1 MRPKSGPSRVTQ
13 LDGLRGIAALVV
25 LACHVMSTLPSV
37 GNAVNGD
44 RAAGLT
50 AAEWWAVFSP
60 LHVLWNGTPAVH
72 VFFVL
77 SGFVL
82 VLPFTRPG
90 ARSWA
95 QYYAKRFFRL
105 YLPAWASLAVAVALI
120 LLIPRTAS
128 PLQSS
133 WADIYVIQPS
143 VGQVLKDAS
152 LMLNASTINT
162 PLWSLKWEV
171 AFSLLLPVYVF
182 LALRWRRFWHVKIGL
197 ALLLA
202 AAGALWDVEWLSYLP
217 IFAIGAVLGTERERI
232 HELTRSWPRGA
243 WLIVAAAGLFLA
255 NAEWVSPEQ
264 PVPGVEAVVTAGA
277 MLIVLLFVS
286 WSPAKKL
293 GDTAAAQ
300 WLGRVS
306 FSLYL
311 VHLPII
317 LACVTLLRS
326 VSLPLALAVSVAVS
340 FAAAELFFRFV
351 EQPAHRLSMAVG
363 RAVERRTHS
372 DDRALAGGRE
382 QPGRDQKAQQ
392 DEDHAH
398 RTEDPDFVGLALRC
412 PPDRNHGSEEQPG
425 GDRNEGELPRLGV
438 KR

>member
-1 MRPKSGPSRVTQ
+1 MRSKSSQTRVTQ

-25 LACHVMSTLPSV
+25 VACHVVSTLPGIGAAVS
-37 GNAVNGD
+37 GN
-44 RAAGLT
+44 RSAGLST
-50 AAEWWAVFSP
+50 AETWAVFSP

-90 ARSWA
+90 AARSWA

-128 PLQSS
+128 PLQSP
-133 WADIYVIQPS
+133 WADMYVIHPS
-143 VGQVLKDAS
+143 VGQVLKDS
-152 LMLNASTINT
+152 LLMLNASTINT

-171 AFSLLLPVYVF
+171 AFSLLLPAYVF
-182 LALRWRRFWHVKIGL
+182 IALRWRRFWYLKIGV

-202 AAGALWDVEWLSYLP
+202 VVGALQHLDWLSYLP
-217 IFAIGAVLGTERERI
+217 IFLIGAVLGVERERI
-232 HELTRSWPRGA
+232 RELTRRWPRVA
-243 WLIVAAAGLFLA
+243 WFFVAAAGLLLA
-255 NAEWVSPEQ
+255 NAEWTSREQ
-264 PVPGVEAVVTAGA
+264 PIPGVEAVVTVGA
-277 MLIVLLFVS
+277 TLIVLLFIS
-286 WSPAKKL
+286 CGSAKRL

-317 LACVTLLRS
+317 LAGVTLLRS
-326 VSLPLALAVSVAVS
+326 VSLPLALAVSVAAS
-340 FAAAELFFRFV
+340 LGIAELFYRFV
-351 EQPAHRLSMAVG
+351 EQPSHRLSMAVG
-363 RAVERRTHS
+363 RAVGRRIRPDAPAESPAIPQPAETTS
-372 DDRALAGGRE
+372 PPVAREYAGSRS
-382 QPGRDQKAQQ
+382 R
-392 DEDHAH
+392 
-398 RTEDPDFVGLALRC
+398 
-412 PPDRNHGSEEQPG
+412 
-425 GDRNEGELPRLGV
+425 
-438 KR
+438 

>member
-1 MRPKSGPSRVTQ
+1 MGRMLSKSGQTRVTQ

-25 LACHVMSTLPSV
+25 VACHVVSTLPGI
-37 GNAVNGD
+37 GNVVKGN
-44 RAAGLT
+44 RSAALNT
-50 AAEWWAVFSP
+50 AETWAVFSP

-90 ARSWA
+90 PARSWA

-105 YLPAWASLAVAVALI
+105 YIPAWASLAVAVALI

-128 PLQSS
+128 PLQSP
-133 WADIYVIQPS
+133 WADMYVIHPS
-143 VGQVLKDAS
+143 VGQVLKDG
-152 LMLNASTINT
+152 LLLLNASTINT

-171 AFSLLLPVYVF
+171 LFSLLLPAYVF

-202 AAGALWDVEWLSYLP
+202 LVGALQHLDWLSYLP
-217 IFAIGAVLGTERERI
+217 IFLIGAVLGVERERI
-232 HELTRSWPRGA
+232 RELTRKWPRVA
-243 WLIVAAAGLFLA
+243 WFLVAAAGLFLA
-255 NAEWVSPEQ
+255 NAEWISREQ
-264 PVPGVEAVVTAGA
+264 PIPGVEAVVTVGA
-277 MLIVLLFVS
+277 TLIVLLFIS
-286 WSPAKKL
+286 CGSAKRL

-317 LACVTLLRS
+317 LAGVTLLRS
-326 VSLPLALAVSVAVS
+326 VSLPMALAVSVAAS
-340 FAAAELFFRFV
+340 FAIAELFFRYV

-363 RAVERRTHS
+363 RAVGRRIRRDAPADS
-372 DDRALAGGRE
+372 PAIPQPAEAPSPPVAREYAGSRS
-382 QPGRDQKAQQ
+382 R
-392 DEDHAH
+392 
-398 RTEDPDFVGLALRC
+398 
-412 PPDRNHGSEEQPG
+412 
-425 GDRNEGELPRLGV
+425 
-438 KR
+438 